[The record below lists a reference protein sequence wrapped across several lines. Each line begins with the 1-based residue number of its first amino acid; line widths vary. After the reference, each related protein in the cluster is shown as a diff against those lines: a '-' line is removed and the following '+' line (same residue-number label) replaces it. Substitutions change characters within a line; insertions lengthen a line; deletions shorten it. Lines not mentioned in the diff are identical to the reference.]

1 MKYATSFWWFD
12 HCVLIHCYAVYKIT
26 WNKWIFECL
35 WPHYIWPGH
44 PTFFPLPDLIFQPN
58 KMSSSTEYSKIAIP
72 SQDRLQVSPQP
83 DRHKPRPSDLQRWPW
98 PSRPPTQG
106 QTVPDPGGPQCLGGR
121 ACIAR
126 GQCCDGDRPP
136 SVGEEAM
143 RQVSVIVHVY
153 QCNYVSVLYRPVCT
167 VKYGCKEMPGMGNFA
182 SYKRNS
188 LYRSSLQ
195 HVII

>member
-1 MKYATSFWWFD
+1 MSTFLFWWNMQLLFD
-12 HCVLIHCYAVYKIT
+12 GLIAVFVYIVMQFIK

-44 PTFFPLPDLIFQPN
+44 PTFFPLPDLIFKPN

-83 DRHKPRPSDLQRWPW
+83 DRHKPRSSDLQRWPW
-98 PSRPPTQG
+98 PSRPPSQG

-126 GQCCDGDRPP
+126 GQCCHGDRPS

-153 QCNYVSVLYRPVCT
+153 QYNYVSLLQRPVCI
-167 VKYGCKEMPGMGNFA
+167 VKYCCKEVAGMDHFA
-182 SYKRNS
+182 
-188 LYRSSLQ
+188 
-195 HVII
+195 